1 MNAHVARNNI
11 LLLSAGS
18 VGHYFEDEDNTY
30 VVPAEPKGLRLF
42 ARIGNALRW
51 IAELPRRRAVLD
63 ELGSLS
69 DHELADIGLTRSD
82 LPRLF
87 DPEFVMD
94 QNYARVGKGE
104 VSDRPNPI

>member
-18 VGHYFEDEDNTY
+18 VGHYFEDEENY
-30 VVPAEPKGLRLF
+30 AVLPEAKGLGLF
-42 ARIGNALRW
+42 ARIGMAVRW
-51 IAELPRRRAVLD
+51 VAELPRRRAVLD

-82 LPRLF
+82 LPRVF
-87 DPEFVMD
+87 EPDFAM
-94 QNYARVGKGE
+94 QRNGE
-104 VSDRPNPI
+104 RFGNRGVADRPNPI